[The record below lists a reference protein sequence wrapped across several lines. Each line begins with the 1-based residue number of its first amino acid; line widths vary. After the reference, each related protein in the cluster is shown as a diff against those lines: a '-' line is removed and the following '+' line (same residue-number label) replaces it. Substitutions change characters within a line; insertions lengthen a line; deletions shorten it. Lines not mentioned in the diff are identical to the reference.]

1 MLKSDSH
8 LSKKFCFI
16 YFIESPLKMME
27 KSFYF
32 ILKALLVLMTFW
44 SCWKNS
50 LIRKIRLISK
60 FMTSK
65 PGEQTIT
72 LYILPTISQ
81 RKDNQTMKL
90 GQLIEYMKRNIFLQK
105 IMQKVR
111 RGNLFQTSFYF
122 LKKLNMR

>member
-1 MLKSDSH
+1 
-8 LSKKFCFI
+8 
-16 YFIESPLKMME
+16 
-27 KSFYF
+27 
-32 ILKALLVLMTFW
+32 
-44 SCWKNS
+44 
-50 LIRKIRLISK
+50 
-60 FMTSK
+60 MTSK

-72 LYILPTISQ
+72 LYILLTISQ

-90 GQLIEYMKRNIFLQK
+90 GQLIDYMKRNIFLQK